1 MPDWLLKKD
10 NYIPQNERDAFINKS
25 ILSILS
31 ILTKFRMQTEHKSN
45 KFGIN
50 AAFKV
55 LSALIVI
62 VFVSL
67 SKNSSFIIMIDVFL
81 LLVVSLLNADEILH
95 IIKIGTVASVFTF
108 IILIPSILMGN
119 INNSFLIVLKVL
131 ATVTIINITS
141 CTTRWNDIIAALKM
155 LFIPD
160 IFIFVLDTA
169 MKYIFILGEFS
180 LNMLYSLKL
189 RSVGSS
195 RDKTASLSGIIGTLF
210 MKSKEMSEDMYSAM
224 ECRGF
229 TGEYKVYR
237 KPKIRINDI
246 ICTVIC
252 VMLIFLYYYLNR
264 L

>member
-160 IFIFVLDTA
+160 IFIFVLDIT
-169 MKYIFILGEFS
+169 MKYIVIFGEFS
-180 LNMLYSLKL
+180 LNMLYALKL
-189 RSVGSS
+189 RSVGKSKGKS
-195 RDKTASLSGIIGTLF
+195 TSLSGIIGTLF
-210 MKSKEMSEDMYSAM
+210 LKSKEMSEEMYEAM

-229 TGEYKVYR
+229 TGEYKR
-237 KPKIRINDI
+237 AKLNKPGLWDVLFILLVVLI
-246 ICTVIC
+246 ILTY
-252 VMLIFLYYYLNR
+252 FWFDR